1 MFGAK
6 GKGLMVE
13 VDGISKH
20 FSHSVHDEAGVVE
33 QEYFIF
39 ILLRLVNQD
48 LSACLYQA
56 IWLTVGWTRI
66 LVLLFFLY
74 WPLNHFKYNFSINN
88 SLHGIF

>member
-1 MFGAK
+1 
-6 GKGLMVE
+6 MVE

-20 FSHSVHDEAGVVE
+20 FSHRVHDEAGVVE

-56 IWLTVGWTRI
+56 ICM
-66 LVLLFFLY
+66 FF
-74 WPLNHFKYNFSINN
+74 
-88 SLHGIF
+88 G